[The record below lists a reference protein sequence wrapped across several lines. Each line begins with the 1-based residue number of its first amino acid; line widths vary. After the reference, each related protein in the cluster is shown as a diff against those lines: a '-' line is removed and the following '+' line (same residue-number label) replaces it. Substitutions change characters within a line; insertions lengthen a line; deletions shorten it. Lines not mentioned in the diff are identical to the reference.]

1 MRVLYRARRLAPLA
15 SGTALT
21 LGTALTFGIASAAAA
36 NAPAAFA
43 QVRSILPVVNRHAAL
58 SWGDNAFG
66 NLGDGTT
73 TNRDLPGAV
82 NKLGTGVVQVS
93 AGGFH
98 GLALTSNGTVWA
110 WGENNTG
117 ELGNGTKT
125 SSTTPVQVTGLTGV
139 IQVAAGNGFSL
150 ALRSDGTVWAWGI
163 NTLGQLGNGVISLPR
178 LRPVRV
184 TGLTGVTKIAAGSDF
199 SLALRSDGMVWAWG
213 HNAHGELGNG
223 TIVNSSVPVRV
234 SNISHVTGI
243 AAGSDAS
250 LATRTSSTGTQVW
263 AWGGNA
269 DGQLGDGTTADHHT
283 PEHVTGLKTP
293 GIASIAMGDQFAV
306 ALGADGS
313 VWGWGKDQ
321 FGELG
326 KATGPSGPVL
336 SPAETVGAGSGIT
349 RLSAGN
355 AHVLALK
362 SDGTV
367 LAWGLNSEGQL
378 GDGSTAS
385 HIGRVKVT
393 GLGGASQVSAGWNY
407 SLAVYLPPQY
417 R

>member
-1 MRVLYRARRLAPLA
+1 MSVLHRARRLARLA
-15 SGTALT
+15 GGTALT
-21 LGTALTFGIASAAAA
+21 LGIASAAAA

-43 QVRSILPVVNRHAAL
+43 EAQSVLPVVNRHAAM

-66 NLGDGTT
+66 NLGNGTT

-82 NKLGTGVVQVS
+82 KKLGTGVVQVS

-98 GLALTSNGTVWA
+98 GLAVTSNGTVWA
-110 WGENNTG
+110 WGENNAG

-125 SSTTPVQVTGLTGV
+125 SSSTPVQVTGMTGV

-150 ALRSDGTVWAWGI
+150 ALRSNGTVWAWGTD
-163 NTLGQLGNGVISLPR
+163 TLGQLGNGVTR
-178 LRPVRV
+178 LTQVTPVEV
-184 TGLTGVTKIAAGSDF
+184 TGLTGVAKIAAGSDF
-199 SLALRSDGMVWAWG
+199 SLALRSDGTVWAWG

-223 TIVNSSVPVRV
+223 TTVNSSVPARV
-234 SNISHVTGI
+234 SNIFQVTGI
-243 AAGSDAS
+243 AAGADAS

-263 AWGGNA
+263 AWGANA
-269 DGQLGDGTTADHHT
+269 DGQLGDGTTTDHHT
-283 PEHVTGLKTP
+283 PEHVTGIGTAN
-293 GIASIAMGDQFAV
+293 IASIAMGGDFAV
-306 ALGADGS
+306 VLGTDGS
-313 VWGWGKDQ
+313 VWGWGRNQ
-321 FGELG
+321 YCELG
-326 KATGPSGPVL
+326 SRPSSPVL
-336 SPAETVGAGSGIT
+336 RPVKTIGPGSGIT
-349 RLSAGN
+349 QLSAGN

-367 LAWGLNSEGQL
+367 LAWGLNSDGQL

-385 HIGRVKVT
+385 HIGPVQVT
-393 GLGGASQVSAGWNY
+393 GLGGASQVSAGGLY